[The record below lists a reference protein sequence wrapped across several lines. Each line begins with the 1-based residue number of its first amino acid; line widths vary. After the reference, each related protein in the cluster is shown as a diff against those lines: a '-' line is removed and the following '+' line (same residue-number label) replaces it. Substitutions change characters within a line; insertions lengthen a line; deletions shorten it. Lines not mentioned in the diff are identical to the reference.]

1 MMSARPIVIFIPFKG
16 QIRLLEKCLVALAQN
31 TPSDVPVVLFDDGS
45 TVEECAEVSL
55 LLRDMRKIDTWHLV
69 SSTDSCGFVKAC
81 NFMFDMEQFKE
92 CDALLLNSDTEA
104 ESGWFESMLITRYAL
119 LIGNGFYGA
128 ISPLSNNAS
137 IFTVKSR
144 HGRPSEALEV
154 PTCNGFCMLM
164 SREAINAVGTFDETF
179 LTGYGE
185 EVDWCLRARKA
196 GFGCYMAA
204 GSFVR
209 HVGSATFGKE
219 SPERAVQRARANGI
233 IADRYPE
240 FEGEVRRFLSSGA
253 YWTTTLGHDLKT
265 AFDGSSEAVVIH
277 VIHSWDALAGVEL
290 ATKALI
296 RAMPDANHIVLYP
309 KECQA
314 GYEMSFE
321 AGTVAVGIS
330 KSLVGSEWEDPTV
343 TGGFLVGPRKESWH
357 RGLVTALF
365 EFIGKRRVAIHVH
378 HVAGLGFELTN
389 ALFDAFLGASHVLDL
404 HDYWLLCPNLF
415 RGEAGE
421 PCAAWE
427 ESAHNR
433 CAACFECVFGS
444 KADSDLERVQR
455 AVEWH
460 WREAD
465 KLLARPDVEFV
476 APSRRVVET
485 FKNWNGSHP
494 MTHVIVPR
502 TSYHYPTTRPLVV
515 VFVGNATAE
524 KGWRVFSE
532 AAELCADN
540 RLSVTWVLCGQ
551 LAPGETIHKS
561 VGIVPYH
568 DSEFLRGH
576 HGVTHLV
583 PAMAGDHRETY
594 CMVADECAATGIQ
607 ILVRRGT
614 KVVEERFPDAP
625 RYSTPGELVSLVL
638 GSLSSSPLTVYRELY
653 WPHDC

>member
-1 MMSARPIVIFIPFKG
+1 MSARPIVIFIPFKG
-16 QIRLLEKCLVALAQN
+16 QIRLLERCLIALARN
-31 TPSDVPVVLFDDGS
+31 TPIDVPVVPFDDGS
-45 TVEECAEVSL
+45 SLEECAQVSGLVAKHQGWL
-55 LLRDMRKIDTWHLV
+55 LAAHGESV
-69 SSTDSCGFVKAC
+69 GFVKVC
-81 NFMFDMEQFKE
+81 NLMFELEAFSGHDV
-92 CDALLLNSDTEA
+92 LLLNSDTEV

-119 LIGNGFYGA
+119 LIENGFYGA

-144 HGRPSEALEV
+144 HGRPTEALEV

-164 SREAINAVGTFDETF
+164 SRDAINAVGTFDETF

-204 GSFVR
+204 GAFVR
-209 HVGSATFGKE
+209 HVGSATFGKD
-219 SPERAVQRARANGI
+219 SPERAVQRSRANDI
-233 IADRYPE
+233 IAERYPE

-253 YWTTTLGHDLKT
+253 YWTTMLGHDLVT

-296 RAMPDANHIVLYP
+296 RAMNDTHHIVLYP

-321 AGTVAVGIS
+321 AGTAAIGIS
-330 KSLVGSEWEDPTV
+330 KALMGSEWEDQTV
-343 TGGFLVGPRKESWH
+343 TGGFLVGPKKDGWY

-378 HVAGLGFELTN
+378 HVAGLGFELVN
-389 ALFDAFLGASHVLDL
+389 ALFDAFPGASHLLDL

-421 PCAAWE
+421 PCGAWN
-427 ESAHNR
+427 AMPHDR
-433 CAACFECVFGS
+433 CSACFECAFGG
-444 KADSDLERVQR
+444 KDPDDLERVQR

-460 WREAD
+460 WRESD
-465 KLLARPDVEFV
+465 KLLARPDVDFV
-476 APSRRVVET
+476 APSQRVIDM
-485 FKNWNGSHP
+485 FRAWNGSHP
-494 MTHVIVPR
+494 LSHVLAPR
-502 TSYHYPTTRPLVV
+502 SKYPSPTTEPLVV
-515 VFVGNATAE
+515 AFVGNATAE
-524 KGWRVFSE
+524 KGWRIFAE
-532 AAELCADN
+532 AVQMCVGRGLAIE
-540 RLSVTWVLCGQ
+540 WVLLGQ
-551 LAPGETIHKS
+551 LAQGEPVPKGLKVYPYLNGQVLS
-561 VGIVPYH
+561 AVGNC
-568 DSEFLRGH
+568 S
-576 HGVTHLV
+576 HLV

-594 CMVADECAATGIQ
+594 CMVADECASTGIP

-638 GSLSSSPLTVYRELY
+638 GSISSSPLTGYRELY